1 MTQQHPPPNNQS
13 SSGQFVNEAMAKLRL
28 MLQLLQQNEWPNNRR
43 KVLQISMILTKMGTD
58 YHLPQWTELL
68 ESCSKAIAFEQNSP
82 QILINVVIKEI
93 KQALELI
100 LKGQGK
106 AIKISAN
113 LQAILPR
120 EIKKQE
126 IVNLEGQKN
135 QQFVNEAMAKL
146 RLMLQLLQQ
155 NELPNNRQKVRHISM
170 SLIQLGT
177 DYHLPEWTELL
188 ESCSKA
194 IAFEQNSPQ
203 VLINVVIKEIKQA
216 LELILK
222 GQSKSIKIS
231 ANLQTILPREIKKQ
245 EIVNLDVETK
255 ELTELESLFSEGEH
269 PAILPQNIS
278 PIFAELEALINQ
290 PVASILFA
298 ELEKLINKNPPKKL
312 NINEQNQILIVD
324 DSIGVRELL
333 SITFTKAGYK
343 VQQARDGQDAWEKLQ
358 SGLMFNMILCDIEMP
373 RMNGFQLLECLQ
385 NDDNFNQ
392 IPVAMLTSRS
402 SDKHKK
408 TALQFGAKGYFTK
421 PYLEDVLLN
430 AAARIIQGENLF
442 NY

>member
-1 MTQQHPPPNNQS
+1 MSPTPPPKNNQS
-13 SSGQFVNEAMAKLRL
+13 TSGQFVNEAMTKLRL
-28 MLQLLQQNEWPNNRR
+28 MLQLLQQNELPNNRQ
-43 KVLQISMILTKMGTD
+43 KVRQISMILTKMGTD

-68 ESCSKAIAFEQNSP
+68 ESCSKAISFEQNSY
-82 QILINVVIKEI
+82 QVLINVVIREI
-93 KQALELI
+93 KQALQLI

-106 AIKISAN
+106 AITISEN
-113 LQAILPR
+113 LLAILPR

-126 IVNLEGQKN
+126 IVNLEGKKN
-135 QQFVNEAMAKL
+135 KQFVNEAMAKL

-170 SLIQLGT
+170 SLTAMGT
-177 DYHLPEWTELL
+177 DYNLPQWTELL

-194 IAFEQNSPQ
+194 IAFEQNSYQ
-203 VLINVVIKEIKQA
+203 VLINVVIREIKQA

-222 GQSKSIKIS
+222 GQGQGITIS
-231 ANLQTILPREIKKQ
+231 ENLLAILPREIKKQ
-245 EIVNLDVETK
+245 EVVNLNVETK
-255 ELTELESLFSEGEH
+255 ELTELESLFSQGENRRF
-269 PAILPQNIS
+269 LPKNES
-278 PIFAELEALINQ
+278 PIFAELEVLIKR
-290 PVASILFA
+290 PVASIMFA
-298 ELEKLINKNPPKKL
+298 ELEKLINKKPPIKL
-312 NINEQNQILIVD
+312 NIHGQNQILIVD

-333 SITFTKAGYK
+333 SVTFTKAGYK
-343 VQQARDGQDAWEKLQ
+343 VQQAKDGQDAWEKLQ

-373 RMNGFQLLECLQ
+373 RMNGFQLLECMQ

-408 TALQFGAKGYFTK
+408 TALKFGAKGYFTK

-430 AAARIIQGENLF
+430 AAARIIRGENLF
-442 NY
+442 NH